1 MIKNLNEGTDLEK
14 YLDVDEILRY
24 FAVNTF
30 LVNLDS
36 YAGSMKH
43 NYYLYEENDI
53 FQILPWDFN
62 LSFAGFQMNDGKKAI
77 NFPIDSPV
85 TDTLENS
92 STYS

>member
-36 YAGSMKH
+36 YAGSMK
-43 NYYLYEENDI
+43 L
-53 FQILPWDFN
+53 
-62 LSFAGFQMNDGKKAI
+62 
-77 NFPIDSPV
+77 
-85 TDTLENS
+85 
-92 STYS
+92 